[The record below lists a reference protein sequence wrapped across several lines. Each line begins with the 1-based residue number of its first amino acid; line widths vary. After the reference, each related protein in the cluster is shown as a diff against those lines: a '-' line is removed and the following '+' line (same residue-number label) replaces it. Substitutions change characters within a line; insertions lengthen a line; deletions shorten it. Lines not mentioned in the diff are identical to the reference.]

1 VSQPRTYRDAIQRGV
16 KTQRFCILRLLIDA
30 RGAWVPLLQ
39 ILDLGIAQ
47 YGARIL
53 ELRRQGFVIE
63 NRCERLDGKRHS
75 WFRLVQ
81 HSPSKSSPVDNS
93 GESDF
98 MRRRRAEDDQAMPL
112 FSGVPE

>member
-1 VSQPRTYRDAIQRGV
+1 MDQSRTYRDTIQLGT
-16 KTQRFCILRLLIDA
+16 KTQCFRLLRLLIDA
-30 RGAWVPLLQ
+30 HGAWVPLLE

-63 NRCERLDGKRHS
+63 NRCERVDGKRHS

-112 FSGVPE
+112 FSGVSE